1 MARDATLRRVNSL
14 VQRVVMVGLGLVL
27 GAGCA
32 EQPGKKADDDKKDA
46 KDGKSKDGKSKDAK
60 DDKEAKVSPPK

>member
-1 MARDATLRRVNSL
+1 
-14 VQRVVMVGLGLVL
+14 MVGLGLVL